1 MQTNATMNNIPK
13 DILFHS
19 IDELSLGVIII
30 DQNQHV
36 IFYNNWIKE
45 HSAISENEGLGCN
58 ISDILAGFNDTRLSE
73 ACTEALTLG
82 LPNKLS
88 NTFNPTPLALYQKN
102 HFGDENYRIQ
112 QQISVKNIN
121 IGSGSSLCE
130 ILIHDVSSSVKKEL
144 MLKKLAD
151 ENKKQQLKAEL
162 ANRTKSQFL
171 ANMSHEIRTPMN
183 GVLGML
189 NLLSTTDQTQEQV
202 HFTRLA
208 ESSADTLL
216 NLLNDILD
224 FSKIEAGKLEVELID
239 FDLLSNLGDLVQ
251 SLSMKTKDKQVE
263 IILDITGI
271 EHQMVI
277 GDPGRLRQIITN
289 LVGNA
294 VKFTQKG
301 EIVVRAKTT
310 LNETGYIILNVNV
323 IDTGIGI
330 PDDKC
335 SMLFDAFTQV
345 DVSTTREYGGTGLGL
360 SIVKQLCQLMG
371 GQITASSVLGQ
382 GSDFSFNIQLKPS
395 EELPLS
401 QPNINLSGIKVL
413 IVDDNHTNL
422 EVLSKQLEA
431 FGVEVV
437 QAESGKEA
445 LILLNKYEINYFSMA
460 IIDMQMPKMSGDMLC
475 TEIKKIKSL
484 QSLKLIMLTSIGK
497 RGDAQHFSK
506 LGFSAY
512 LLKPVVIND
521 LLNTMEVILDDDHL
535 LKGTVPLVTRHY
547 IASLQKTDNVPS
559 AKILLVEDNRINQQ
573 VAVGILK
580 KFGHS
585 VDIAVNGVNAIE
597 VLEKQG
603 ADTPYQL
610 ILMDCQMPEMD
621 GYQATEY
628 IRTEIENSK
637 ISTIPII
644 AMTANTMKGDKEKCL
659 ASGMNDYISKPINP
673 KLLQEKINLWLNS
686 IN

>member
-628 IRTEIENSK
+628 IRTEIVNSN

>member
-1 MQTNATMNNIPK
+1 MNNIPK

-628 IRTEIENSK
+628 IRTEIVNSN

>member
-1 MQTNATMNNIPK
+1 MDNIPK
-13 DILFHS
+13 DILYHS
-19 IDELSLGVIII
+19 LNDLSLGVIII
-30 DQNQHV
+30 DQKQHIV
-36 IFYNNWIKE
+36 FYNQWIKE
-45 HSAISENEGLGCN
+45 HSALSDNKDVGCN
-58 ISDILAGFNDTRLSE
+58 IADVLEGFRDSRLSDACAE
-73 ACTEALTLG
+73 AVTLG
-82 LPNKLS
+82 LPSKLS
-88 NTFNPTPLALYQKN
+88 NTFNPTPLALFKKR
-102 HFGDENYRIQ
+102 HIGDNNYRIQ
-112 QQISVKNIN
+112 QQISIKNIR
-121 IGSGSSLCE
+121 IGQAESLCE

-189 NLLSTTDQTQEQV
+189 NLLSTTNQTQEQV

-216 NLLNDILD
+216 HILNDILD
-224 FSKIEAGKLEVELID
+224 FSKIEAGKLIVELID
-239 FDLLSNLGDLVQ
+239 YDLLSNLSDLVQ
-251 SLSMKTKDKQVE
+251 SLSMKSKEKQLE
-263 IILDITGI
+263 IILDVTGVK
-271 EHQMVI
+271 HQMVI

-301 EIVVRAKTT
+301 EIIVKAKTT
-310 LNETGYIILNVNV
+310 LDDSGNITLTVNI

-330 PDDKC
+330 PASKC
-335 SMLFDAFTQV
+335 STLFDAFTQV

-360 SIVKQLCQLMG
+360 SIVKQLCELMEG
-371 GQITASSVLGQ
+371 EISVSSVLGQ
-382 GSDFSFNIQLKPS
+382 GSKFSFNIQLKPS
-395 EELPLS
+395 SEKPVS
-401 QPNINLSGIKVL
+401 QPNVNLKGTKVL

-422 EVLSKQLEA
+422 EVLSKQLCI
-431 FGVEVV
+431 FGLEVI
-437 QAESGKEA
+437 QADSGNEA
-445 LILLNKYEINYFSMA
+445 LKILDQYDSHYFSMV

-475 TEIKKIKSL
+475 AEIRKIKSL
-484 QSLKLIMLTSIGK
+484 DNLKLIMLTSMGQ

-512 LLKPVVIND
+512 LLKPVVIKD
-521 LLNTMEVILDDDHL
+521 LLNTMAVIIDKEHM
-535 LKGTVPLVTRHY
+535 LKSTVPLVTRHY
-547 IASLQKTDNVPS
+547 IASLQEVEKAPV

-573 VAVGILK
+573 VALGILK

-585 VDIAVNGVNAIE
+585 VDIAVNGINAIE
-597 VLEKQG
+597 ILDKQSEN
-603 ADTPYQL
+603 DPYQL

-621 GYQATEY
+621 GYAATEH
-628 IRTEIENSK
+628 IRKNMKCSVV
-637 ISTIPII
+637 STTPII

-659 ASGMNDYISKPINP
+659 ASGMNDYLAKPISS
-673 KLLQEKINLWLNS
+673 KLLQEKINHWLS
-686 IN
+686 ISS